1 MSTTPG
7 IELLLELQKQSLASA
22 ARRPH
27 HARPAAHGAGRSA
40 ATTAD
45 HLSLAVMPA
54 RRLVQGLRAAI
65 SPSSAPRSVA
75 CCA

>member
-7 IELLLELQKQSLASA
+7 IELLLDLHKQSLASA

-27 HARPAAHGAGRSA
+27 HIRPAAHGAGRRTASTA
-40 ATTAD
+40 ARF
-45 HLSLAVMPA
+45 SLTLRWERFA
-54 RRLVQGLRAAI
+54 QGPLAAS
-65 SPSSAPRSVA
+65 SPSSAARPVA

>member
-7 IELLLELQKQSLASA
+7 IELLLDLQKQSLASA

-27 HARPAAHGAGRSA
+27 HARPAAHGAGRSTASTA
-40 ATTAD
+40 ARFA
-45 HLSLAVMPA
+45 LAVRPA
-54 RRLVQGLRAAI
+54 RRFAQSLLAAI
-65 SPSSAPRSVA
+65 SPSSTARSVA